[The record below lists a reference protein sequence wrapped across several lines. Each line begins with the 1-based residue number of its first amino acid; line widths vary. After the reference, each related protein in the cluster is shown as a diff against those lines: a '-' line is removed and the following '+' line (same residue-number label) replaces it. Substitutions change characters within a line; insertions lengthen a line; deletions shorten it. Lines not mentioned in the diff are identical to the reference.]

1 MKFLKRISRL
11 VTANLN
17 HLLDQAENPEVMI
30 KQIIRDMEANIIA
43 LRRETVRAV
52 ARQKHLEKE
61 ALATAH
67 QIELCSTKAQ
77 AALQEGN
84 EAVARELL
92 QQKVHAERRQTEL
105 AKAVKAAQADSD
117 RLKQDLLKLEDQV
130 QEARRKKEELI
141 RRQRAAAM
149 QKRTRSGLRSPLD
162 AFTTAGAFASGE
174 NPVKDLE
181 AYEAAIQQLEVEA
194 EAAEEVEKLAQN
206 EETQT
211 EEQELQRR
219 VEAELARLKKQTR
232 K

>member
-61 ALATAH
+61 ALAVAH

-84 EAVARELL
+84 EVVARELL
-92 QQKVHAERRQTEL
+92 QQKVQAEQRQAGLTR
-105 AKAVKAAQADSD
+105 AVKAAQADSA
-117 RLKQDLLKLEDQV
+117 RLKEDLLKLEDQV

-149 QKRTRSGLRSPLD
+149 QKRTRSNLRSPLD
-162 AFTTAGAFASGE
+162 AFSAAGTFASGDD
-174 NPVKDLE
+174 PAKDLE

-194 EAAEEVEKLAQN
+194 EAAEEVEKLN
-206 EETQT
+206 KSDETET
-211 EEQELQRR
+211 EEQELRQR